1 MKEETVKAI
10 AAELTKAYLMAH
22 RSVPESSIEI
32 VAASIADAVP
42 AITAQNAHDVFR
54 RAMQTDAIPTVPTLV
69 TAAKNHIAESYSEAG
84 GTPSIEY
91 RDPCE
96 AWLPKSDVIKRINL
110 NTAIANYCIACGG
123 NSYANLCSARVRGKE
138 AYEARNKGHVAEPV
152 HQVLAQVPDSQRIP
166 VKRKAQPRTNT
177 AFGRGFPQ
185 DVRRRKRE
193 VRMKKLRSWLLKM
206 TDYDYA
212 LAEVIEMAIEAAV
225 IVAFIFLP
233 MIIITEM

>member
-1 MKEETVKAI
+1 MNEETVKAI

-22 RSVPESSIEI
+22 RTVPTSSLEA

-54 RAMQTDAIPTVPTLV
+54 RAMQSEAIPTVPTLV
-69 TAAKNHIAESYSEAG
+69 TAAKNHIAETYSETS

-110 NTAIANYCIACGG
+110 NEAIKNYCIACGG

-138 AYEARNKGHVAEPV
+138 AYEAFTRGIKDTLRNLYTKYWRKCPIANGYPYDAKLNLGLIPPSVEDFRRMFEYENAGHV
-152 HQVLAQVPDSQRIP
+152 
-166 VKRKAQPRTNT
+166 
-177 AFGRGFPQ
+177 
-185 DVRRRKRE
+185 
-193 VRMKKLRSWLLKM
+193 
-206 TDYDYA
+206 
-212 LAEVIEMAIEAAV
+212 
-225 IVAFIFLP
+225 
-233 MIIITEM
+233 

>member
-1 MKEETVKAI
+1 MNEETVKAI

-22 RSVPESSIEI
+22 RTVPTSSLEA

-54 RAMQTDAIPTVPTLV
+54 RAMQVEAIPTVPTLV
-69 TAAKNHIAESYSEAG
+69 TAAKNHMAETYSETS

-91 RDPCE
+91 RDPRE

-138 AYEARNKGHVAEPV
+138 AYEAFTRGIKDTLRNLYTKYWRKCPIANGYPYNAKLNLGLIPPSVDDFRNMFAMENAGHV
-152 HQVLAQVPDSQRIP
+152 
-166 VKRKAQPRTNT
+166 
-177 AFGRGFPQ
+177 
-185 DVRRRKRE
+185 
-193 VRMKKLRSWLLKM
+193 
-206 TDYDYA
+206 
-212 LAEVIEMAIEAAV
+212 
-225 IVAFIFLP
+225 
-233 MIIITEM
+233 